1 MPMRGD
7 CKFVKQTIESIVQD
21 LGDQFFL
28 CIPHSDLSENIKDM
42 VRSTA
47 PDANIRFLDCNKITL
62 AEALNLAVSSSKME
76 FILRIDSDDRI
87 IKGRIQKQVQFLIQN
102 GDTAV
107 VGSQIVFIDENSNQ
121 ISDSQYN
128 TETLSQEFGFGCRIA
143 HPSVMFRRSQ
153 ILSVGNYLD
162 VCNIQG
168 KSICEDYDLWLR
180 VLDRYKIQ
188 ILNEHLTEYRV
199 HDSQNTQRYEKLIFS
214 CSLIL
219 RSRKILKSERTKLE
233 LEDLILDSDTYE
245 HIFNQM
251 RTLNTPESRT
261 WLLDY
266 SIMVI
271 REFFKFNNQ
280 LSTSS
285 RMKTRK
291 KFNLYSFA
299 FVYLLK
305 NRGNYEKEIA
315 SFRDMVNS
323 KNEIALLD

>member
-28 CIPHSDLSENIKDM
+28 CIPHSDLSENTKDM
-42 VRSTA
+42 VRSAA
-47 PDANIRFLDCNKITL
+47 PDATIRFLDCNKITL

-76 FILRIDSDDRI
+76 FVLRIDSDDRI
-87 IKGRIQKQVQFLIQN
+87 IKGRIQKQAQFLIEN

-107 VGSQIVFIDENSNQ
+107 VGSQVVFIDENSNQ
-121 ISDSQYN
+121 IGESQYN
-128 TETLSQEFGFGCRIA
+128 TKTFSQEFGFGCRIA

-168 KSICEDYDLWLR
+168 KSVCEDYDLWLR

-188 ILNEHLTEYRV
+188 MLNEHLTEYRV
-199 HDSQNTQRYEKLIFS
+199 HVRQSTQKYEKIIYS

-219 RSRKILKSERTKLE
+219 RSREILKSERTKLD
-233 LEDLILDSDTYE
+233 LEDLILGSETYE
-245 HIFNQM
+245 RIFNQM
-251 RTLNTPESRT
+251 RTLDTPESRT

-266 SIMVI
+266 SIMVV
-271 REFFKFNNQ
+271 REFFKLNNQ
-280 LSTSS
+280 MSMS
-285 RMKTRK
+285 RGMKTRK

-299 FVYLLK
+299 FLYFLK
-305 NRGNYEKEIA
+305 NRGNYEKEIT
-315 SFRDMVNS
+315 SFREMVNS
-323 KNEIALLD
+323 KNEITLLD